1 MRVTFT
7 VAEVADKLKV
17 ERETARG
24 LVRILTE
31 VGLAKC
37 RGERAPANG
46 RGAAQKAYQFE
57 EGYEKAFVALLN
69 RAKLAG

>member
-24 LVRILTE
+24 LIRFLNEI
-31 VGLAKC
+31 GLAKC

-46 RGAAQKAYQFE
+46 RGAAQKTYQFE
-57 EGYEKAFVALLN
+57 DGYEKALVSLLN
-69 RAKLAG
+69 RAKLTG